1 MIVFPAIDP
10 VAVHIGPL
18 SVRWYG
24 LMYLL
29 GFTAAWLLGRY
40 RASRPGSGWTAAQV
54 DDLITYCVL
63 GVVVG
68 GRVGYVLFYDF
79 PGLARDPL
87 LLFKVWQGGMSFHG
101 GALGMCAVFWYFGKK
116 TGRTFLAVAD
126 FTVPLAPL
134 GLFAGRVGNFINAEL
149 WGGRTD
155 LPWGMV
161 FPDPAAGGV
170 PRHPSQ
176 LYEAGLEGLALF
188 AILWLYSARPRPT
201 GTVTGLF
208 LGFYGLFRFAV
219 EFVRVPDVQLGYL
232 FFGWVTMGQILSL
245 PMIVIGAAVY
255 LTARRGVFSAARRGP
270 ARRSGGTAGRG

>member
-1 MIVFPAIDP
+1 MIAFPVIDP
-10 VAVHIGPL
+10 VAVQLGPL

-29 GFTAAWLLGRY
+29 GFTAAWLLGRH
-40 RASRPGSGWTAAQV
+40 RAARPGSGWTPAQV

-79 PGLARDPL
+79 MGLVHDPL

-101 GALGMCAVFWYFGKK
+101 GALGMCAVLWYFGKK
-116 TGRTFLAVAD
+116 TGRTFLAVSD
-126 FTVPLAPL
+126 FTVPLGPL
-134 GLFAGRVGNFINAEL
+134 GLFAGRIGNFINAEL
-149 WGGRTD
+149 WGKPTD

-161 FPDPAAGGV
+161 FPDPRAGSL

-188 AILWLYSARPRPT
+188 ALLWLYSSRPRPT

-208 LGFYGLFRFAV
+208 LGLYGLFRFTV

-232 FFGWVTMGQILSL
+232 LFDWMTMGQILSL
-245 PMIVIGAAVY
+245 PMIVIGAGLY
-255 LTARRGVFSAARRGP
+255 LTARKNVFAAARGRPGGKKGGRT
-270 ARRSGGTAGRG
+270 RRA